1 MKNFLNL
8 IIIMALL
15 GLPHAAEAQFYSV
28 GDDPG
33 RLKWYSI
40 ESRNY
45 RIIYPQG
52 LDSLARVYGEMLEQ
66 YRLPA
71 GASAGYFPGEM
82 TRQKMPVILHAYNAQ
97 SNGSVAWA
105 PKRMDLFTSPQGY
118 GAEAMPWEKMLAIH
132 ESRHVAQMQFGL
144 SNAFRPF
151 YWIFGEMFAGA
162 MPGIYPS
169 KWMLEGDAV
178 VAETALTDAGRG
190 RSADFLNY
198 YMAAFDNGDFRNW
211 NRWRY
216 GSFKYFTPD
225 HYALGYMTI
234 SGIRYSSGKA
244 GFMGDYLTHVSR
256 RPYDIFSYSTI
267 SKRYTGKNF
276 RKAFDATM
284 QLYHDIWSEEKSLR
298 APFLKAEQISRPK
311 KEYTEYSDIFV
322 AGDTVYAL
330 KESMGRAKSLV
341 MRLPSG
347 KEKVLSSFGVTSGP
361 LWHSPE
367 TGKVWWSE
375 YICDERWSQEIH
387 SVIRYCDLKTGKKK
401 SFTKKGKKFCPSVS
415 ADGKLLAVTD
425 YPTEGGSGIE
435 IFDIESGKSLKY
447 VHAPDSLQVTEAV
460 FAADGLFIVGI
471 SEHGYGLYSEDF
483 RPLLGPEPVK
493 ISRFRPHG
501 DNIVFTSGKNGVNEL
516 YYYSPDDGTL
526 RQMTSTEYGAG
537 DFAFSSDGSCLY
549 YAAVR
554 HDGKPVMA
562 VSSDSLLYRKTA
574 FSDIHRYRIA
584 DELSRQEKA
593 LADMPETNAHAR
605 KDSTHDGGAVRFS
618 SPERYRKFAHLFNI
632 HSWAPVYFNADRIMD
647 LSYDY
652 FYELASPGAAA
663 VIQNNLGTMSANF
676 GYSAHKDPYDIPAW
690 RHSGHLR
697 FTYSG
702 LYPVIEASLD
712 INDRAAFNYIFNQYD
727 GTGISLSMTG
737 RQSAR
742 PYIRGELSVYVPFNF
757 SSGGW
762 SRGVIPQVS
771 YSISNDMYDTGV
783 LHWKMLQATG
793 IPLILL
799 SAGSKEAGLSMPA
812 QSISAAVRAYAIRSA
827 APSEIYP
834 DWGIGAEAGISMNA
848 GLARW
853 FSPVGYLYAYGYLP
867 GITHSQGLRLS
878 AMYQRQLLGNSIFDA
893 GLLNTLPRG
902 LASVGDLRDEA
913 FRARGSAKISADYA
927 IPIYLG
933 DFSIGPVFYGKRAV
947 VTPHLDWTFIDG
959 GDGLFSGGLFSGGL
973 FSAGITAQIEFGCFF
988 WIGTPVSIGLTWSY
1002 NGGPSFS
1009 RLEAAGIDM
1018 PRNYFGPAISFSLP
1032 Q

>member
-1 MKNFLNL
+1 MKNFHKL
-8 IIIMALL
+8 IVILVLL
-15 GLPHAAEAQFYSV
+15 GLPFMAEAQFYSV

-45 RIIYPQG
+45 RIIYPRG
-52 LDSLARVYGEMLEQ
+52 LDSLARVYGEKLEQ
-66 YRLPA
+66 YRLPV

-82 TRQKMPVILHAYNAQ
+82 TRQKLPVILHACNAQ

-244 GFMGDYLTHVSR
+244 GFMGEYLTHVSR
-256 RPYDIFSYSTI
+256 RPYDIFSYTTI

-276 RKAFDATM
+276 RRAFDATM
-284 QLYHDIWSEEKSLR
+284 HLYHDIWSKEKSLR
-298 APFLKAEQISRPK
+298 APFLKAEQISRPR

-347 KEKVLSSFGVTSGP
+347 KEKTLTSFGVTSGP

-367 TGKVWWSE
+367 TCKVWWSE
-375 YICDERWSQEIH
+375 YISDERWSQEIH

-425 YPTEGGSGIE
+425 YPAEGGSGIE

-460 FAADGLFIVGI
+460 FAAGGLFIAGI

-483 RPLLGPEPVK
+483 LPLLGPEPVK
-493 ISRFRPHG
+493 ITRLRPLRNG
-501 DNIVFTSGKNGVNEL
+501 LMFTSGKNGVNEL
-516 YYYSPDDGTL
+516 YSYSPDDGTL

-537 DFAFSSDGSCLY
+537 DFTFSSNGTSLY

-554 HDGKPVMA
+554 HDGKPVMSVPA
-562 VSSDSLLYRKTA
+562 DSLLHRETA

-584 DELSRQEKA
+584 DELSRQEK
-593 LADMPETNAHAR
+593 LLSDVPEINVPDQ
-605 KDSTHDGGAVRFS
+605 KDSAQGGGDTVLFS
-618 SPERYRKFAHLFNI
+618 NPERYRKFAHLFNI
-632 HSWAPVYFNADRIMD
+632 HSWAPVYFNVDNIMD

-676 GYSAHKDPYDIPAW
+676 GYSVHKDPYDMTAW
-690 RHSGHLR
+690 RHSGHLK

-712 INDRAAFNYIFNQYD
+712 INDRAAFNYTFNQYD
-727 GTGISLSMTG
+727 GTGVFLSMTG
-737 RQSAR
+737 RQSSR
-742 PYIRGELSVYVPFNF
+742 PCIKGSLTVYVPFNF

-762 SRGVIPQVS
+762 SRGIIPQVS
-771 YSISNDMYDTGV
+771 YSISNDLYDTGV

-799 SAGSKEAGLSMPA
+799 SAGSKEEGLSIPA
-812 QSISAAVRAYAIRSA
+812 QSVTAAVRAYTIRSA
-827 APSEIYP
+827 AQSEIYP
-834 DWGIGAEAGISMNA
+834 DWGIGIETGVSMNA

-867 GITHSQGLRLS
+867 GITHSQGLRLG
-878 AMYQRQLLGNSIFDA
+878 AMYQRQLNGGAVFDT

-902 LASVGDLRDEA
+902 LTASGDLRNEIM
-913 FRARGSAKISADYA
+913 RARSSAKISADYA

-947 VTPHLDWTFIDG
+947 VTPHFDWTFIGG
-959 GDGLFSGGLFSGGL
+959 GDGLFSGGGL
-973 FSAGITAQIEFGCFF
+973 FSAGVTAQIEFGCFF